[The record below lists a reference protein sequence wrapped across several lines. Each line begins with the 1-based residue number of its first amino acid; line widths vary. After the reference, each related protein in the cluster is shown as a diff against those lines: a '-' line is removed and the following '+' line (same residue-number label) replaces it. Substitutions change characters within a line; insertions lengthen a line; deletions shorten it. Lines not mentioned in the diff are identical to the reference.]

1 VKLESLQS
9 IMLAVAQAR
18 SVNEV
23 LERIVNGVAECSDV
37 ALVRIWLVAPGDV
50 CDECRFRSECP
61 DRERCLHLA
70 ASAGSSRHN
79 DADFSRLDGAF
90 RRFPLGVRKIGRVAK
105 TGEPLLLPGV
115 RGDEEW
121 IAEPRW
127 MEQEAVRT
135 FAAQPLLFRGEVL
148 GVLALFDRGVLSE
161 KDFEWLRTFAD
172 HAAVAIAN
180 ARAFEEIES
189 LQARLEKENSHL
201 REEFH
206 DLFNEAPIAY
216 VHEELDSRII
226 RANRAAM
233 TMLGLT
239 PEDIP
244 GTYGKSLIANNED
257 ARRRVSEAFES
268 VGRGTDTSG
277 VVLEMRRKDN
287 GKPLWVQWWSRPAP
301 NGKYTRTMVVDITER
316 MLLEREQA
324 RLQAQNDYLWE
335 EIRSEH
341 NFGDLIGKSPGLRKV
356 MQQIQL
362 VAPTDAAVLVTGESG
377 TGKELVARAIHENSP
392 RKSRALIK
400 VNCGAVPEALF
411 ESEFFGHAR
420 GAFTGALKDKPGRFE
435 LADGG
440 TIFLDEIGEVPLAM
454 QAKLL
459 RVLQEQEIERVGD
472 TRTRKISVR
481 IIAATNRDLKKEV
494 EAGRF
499 RQDLFYRLSVF
510 PIEIPPLRERRED
523 IAPLTAH
530 FLKQSARR
538 MNRPVPRVTEAT
550 INQLAAHDWFGNVR
564 ELQNAV
570 ERAVILSQG
579 RPLSFDLAEPASTEN
594 SRAISRPAEPTRL
607 FTREELKHRERENIT
622 AALRQSGGKVFGAN
636 GAASLL
642 GMKPTT
648 LASKVKALGL
658 SKQWSWP
665 PRVWPDLIEAE
676 FAHCF
681 GCPVKQPRAQNQGP
695 GGSNGVVDT
704 CGSLASEG
712 APREHKPDL
721 KFAYGGDQM

>member
-1 VKLESLQS
+1 
-9 IMLAVAQAR
+9 MLAVAQAR

-23 LERIVNGVAECSDV
+23 LRQIVHGVAECSDV
-37 ALVRIWLVAPGDV
+37 ALVRIWLAAPGDV
-50 CDECRFRSECP
+50 CDECRLRRECP
-61 DRERCLHLA
+61 TRERCLHLA
-70 ASAGSSRHN
+70 ASAGTSRN
-79 DADFSRLDGAF
+79 RGEDFSRLDGAF
-90 RRFPLGVRKIGRVAK
+90 RRFPLGVRKIGCVGT
-105 TGEPLLLPGV
+105 TGEPLLLSGV

-135 FAAQPLLFRGEVL
+135 FAAQPLIFRGEVL
-148 GVLALFDRGVLSE
+148 GVLALFDRGVLSQ

-180 ARAFEEIES
+180 ARAFEEIE
-189 LQARLEKENSHL
+189 LLRARLEKENSHL

-216 VHEELDSRII
+216 VHEGLDSRII

-233 TMLGLT
+233 TMLGLK
-239 PEDIP
+239 PEDVP
-244 GTYGKSLIANNED
+244 GTMGKSLIADNDD
-257 ARRRVSEAFES
+257 ARRRANEAFES
-268 VGRGTDTSG
+268 IGRGTDTSG
-277 VVLEMRRKDN
+277 VILELRRKDN
-287 GKPLWVQWWSRPAP
+287 GQPLWVQWWSRPAP
-301 NGKYTRTMVVDITER
+301 DGKYTRTMVVDITPR
-316 MLLEREQA
+316 VMLEREQA
-324 RLQAQNDYLWE
+324 RLQAHNDYLLE

-341 NFGDLIGKSPGLRKV
+341 NFGDLIGQSLGLRKV
-356 MQQIQL
+356 LQQIRL
-362 VAPTDAAVLVTGESG
+362 VAPTDAMVLVTGESG

-392 RKSRALIK
+392 RKNRVLIK
-400 VNCGAVPEALF
+400 VNCGAVPETLF

-440 TIFLDEIGEVPLAM
+440 TLFLDEIGEVPPAM

-472 TRTRKISVR
+472 PRTRKINVR

-510 PIEIPPLRERRED
+510 PMEIPPLRDRRED
-523 IAPLTAH
+523 IALLAAH
-530 FLKQSARR
+530 FVKQSARR
-538 MNRPVPRVTEAT
+538 MNRSVPRITEAA
-550 INQLAAHDWFGNVR
+550 INQLAAHDWPGNVR

-579 RPLSFDLAEPASTEN
+579 KPLSFELAVPGPVEITRSRQPTEPA
-594 SRAISRPAEPTRL
+594 RVI
-607 FTREELKHRERENIT
+607 TREELKRHERENVS
-622 AALRQSGGKVFGAN
+622 AALKQAGGKIFGPN
-636 GAASLL
+636 GAAHLL

-658 SKQWSWP
+658 SKRWS
-665 PRVWPDLIEAE
+665 
-676 FAHCF
+676 
-681 GCPVKQPRAQNQGP
+681 
-695 GGSNGVVDT
+695 
-704 CGSLASEG
+704 
-712 APREHKPDL
+712 
-721 KFAYGGDQM
+721 